1 MPAMGDSEVWP
12 NLIERLREKLS
23 APSYAHLARDL
34 GVSPQ
39 KLADARKGRQ
49 ELPSDVKAEILG
61 LLDEPVSQEIYE
73 AVFPDSIR
81 RAISGCLDNV
91 YEPAEKGFVSDE
103 FWIRRLDQLK
113 SRLSDGE
120 EGEEVEE
127 VDVTDS
133 VIAANLGIS
142 QSMIS
147 AARRGTGALSPAAK
161 FKLLDRLGYMA
172 GKDILCDLLPAKAAN
187 RIKKFEKLRFV
198 ARAERR
204 KTED

>member
-1 MPAMGDSEVWP
+1 MGDSEVWP

-23 APSYAHLARDL
+23 APSYAHLARNL

-73 AVFPDSIR
+73 SVFPDSIR
-81 RAISGCLDNV
+81 REISGCLDNV
-91 YEPAEKGFVSDE
+91 YKPAENGSVSDG

-120 EGEEVEE
+120 EGDEG
-127 VDVTDS
+127 DVTDS

-147 AARRGTGALSPAAK
+147 AARRGTGGLSPAAK

-204 KTED
+204 KTKD